1 MIMMLIIIVLIVLNY
16 ENEGAYMFNGYD
28 GFTHPL
34 WERGQNKTH
43 LGRKE
48 AAQLS
53 QSIFEMT
60 SNCQTKTWYAGREG
74 CVFVLTRK
82 KKRV

>member
-1 MIMMLIIIVLIVLNY
+1 MIIMMIMMLIIIVLIVLNY

-60 SNCQTKTWYAGREG
+60 SNCQRHGMLGERAVYL
-74 CVFVLTRK
+74 C
-82 KKRV
+82 